1 VSGATVIDESRSFGA
16 RTARHLREEIV
27 VWLTTVTGASA
38 PLPSPVWFL
47 WDGAD
52 TVTVYSLPSA
62 RASNI
67 ERNPRVSLNF
77 AGDGRGGDI
86 VVLSG
91 LARVDRSLPAAGDA
105 PAYLEKY
112 AAHITRIGMTPATF
126 AAKYSVPVAI
136 ELTRLR
142 GH

>member
-1 VSGATVIDESRSFGA
+1 MLIDESSEFGA
-16 RTARHLREEIV
+16 RTVRHLREELV
-27 VWLTTVTGASA
+27 VWLATVTRAGA

-47 WDGAD
+47 WDGAVA
-52 TVTVYSLPSA
+52 VTVYSMRSP
-62 RASNI
+62 RVTNI
-67 ERNPRVSLNF
+67 KANPLVSLNF

-91 LARVDRSLPAAGDA
+91 EARVDRDLPAADA
-105 PAYLEKY
+105 SPDYLEKY
-112 AAHITRIGMTPATF
+112 AARIQRIGMTPQTF

-136 ELTRLR
+136 ELIGLR